1 MPDRTSA
8 PALQHTLELSLPSTY
23 GFLERPGLQGIVIP
37 SDRQQVVHLE
47 ILFRAGVIHE
57 PATGI
62 AGFTAGMLDKGT
74 TDKSAAEVAGLLD
87 FYSAQLNFSHG
98 ADYCTLSV
106 YCLTRNLKYILPLVS
121 EILTSPAFE
130 EEELRISR
138 DIYLENLAVNLE
150 KNSFV
155 ASKNLKHLVYGTHPY
170 GRHLSK
176 EDAEAITSGQLKDF
190 FKSRYRAFKVFVSG
204 AVEPADLET
213 ISGLLPESGN
223 SPDTGLPVP
232 VFAGPAS
239 HRTEK
244 QGAVQCS
251 IRMGKP
257 CPGRLAQEYPAL
269 VMANHI
275 LGGFFGSRLMKNIRE
290 EKGLTYG
297 IHASIQHLMQG
308 SMQGISADVN
318 KEKLEPAL
326 EAIRQ
331 ELAGMREVSADE
343 LSTARRHFIGSMQND
358 LNTIFAGAEYIRTIR
373 LNGLPE
379 DYYSGLIQSLDKL
392 TPDEISASAGHYM
405 DPDSFAIA
413 VAG

>member
-1 MPDRTSA
+1 
-8 PALQHTLELSLPSTY
+8 
-23 GFLERPGLQGIVIP
+23 
-37 SDRQQVVHLE
+37 
-47 ILFRAGVIHE
+47 
-57 PATGI
+57 
-62 AGFTAGMLDKGT
+62 
-74 TDKSAAEVAGLLD
+74 
-87 FYSAQLNFSHG
+87 
-98 ADYCTLSV
+98 
-106 YCLTRNLKYILPLVS
+106 
-121 EILTSPAFE
+121 
-130 EEELRISR
+130 
-138 DIYLENLAVNLE
+138 
-150 KNSFV
+150 
-155 ASKNLKHLVYGTHPY
+155 
-170 GRHLSK
+170 
-176 EDAEAITSGQLKDF
+176 
-190 FKSRYRAFKVFVSG
+190 
-204 AVEPADLET
+204 
-213 ISGLLPESGN
+213 
-223 SPDTGLPVP
+223 
-232 VFAGPAS
+232 
-239 HRTEK
+239 
-244 QGAVQCS
+244 
-251 IRMGKP
+251 
-257 CPGRLAQEYPAL
+257 
-269 VMANHI
+269 
-275 LGGFFGSRLMKNIRE
+275 MKNIRE